1 MSAQLERCAADEAM
15 DAEEITWLLSVLLG
29 IEPAVRLAVSLVD
42 LLEEGLEVSW
52 YDKQVRKRYGG
63 TTD

>member
-1 MSAQLERCAADEAM
+1 M